1 MYHGNNDALKALD
14 TAEQRIK
21 EERSNASAQ
30 GRADLLPGLNMALC
44 IIRDTADD
52 VAPPTRSSLRD
63 LLAPYEA
70 C

>member
-14 TAEQRIK
+14 MA
-21 EERSNASAQ
+21 EERLKQERNNASAQ
-30 GRADLLPGLNMALC
+30 GRSDLLPGLNMALY

-63 LLAPYEA
+63 LLAPYGA